1 MSYKKVN
8 RERYHPPILQRL
20 QKLDHHNIHTAHL
33 MFTVIKERVKEKA
46 TGRGFYPQTLS
57 INREVIESPASLAYF
72 TIGQLQQVLTRVI
85 QEPEKEVHYFIF
97 NRIRIRVKPYLELP
111 EKDSRVKPKTKDTT
125 TTEGLI
131 SEVIN

>member
-1 MSYKKVN
+1 M
-8 RERYHPPILQRL
+8 
-20 QKLDHHNIHTAHL
+20 
-33 MFTVIKERVKEKA
+33 
-46 TGRGFYPQTLS
+46 TLS
-57 INREVIESPASLAYF
+57 INRKVIENPASLAYF

-111 EKDSRVKPKTKDTT
+111 DVKPKTKDTPS
-125 TTEGLI
+125 TEGLI

>member
-1 MSYKKVN
+1 MSYKKVK
-8 RERYHPPILQRL
+8 RGKYYAPILQRL
-20 QKLDHHNIHTAHL
+20 QKLDHHNIHIAHL
-33 MFTVIKERVKEKA
+33 MFTVIKERVKERAIVK
-46 TGRGFYPQTLS
+46 GFPSKTLS
-57 INREVIESPASLAYF
+57 INREVIENPASLAYF

-97 NRIRIRVKPYLELP
+97 NRRRIRVKPYLELP
-111 EKDSRVKPKTKDTT
+111 EKSAQPKTKDTP